1 MNIFDQNKTEI
12 KTIKDFKF
20 KEYFSGNY
28 LYTGMV
34 CKEKNK
40 PEGFGRAV
48 RDDGEELI
56 EGQFKDGELH
66 GYVRWYEYG

>member
-12 KTIKDFKF
+12 KTIKNLEIGGFDG
-20 KEYFSGNY
+20 SY

-48 RDDGEELI
+48 RDDGSVLI
-56 EGQFKDGELH
+56 EGQFKDGKLH
-66 GYVRWYEYG
+66 GYVRLYDYD

>member
-20 KEYFSGNY
+20 KEFFGGNY

-34 CKEKNK
+34 SKETNK
-40 PEGFGRAV
+40 AEGFGRAV
-48 RDDGEELI
+48 KKDGLWEELV

-66 GYVRWYEYG
+66 GYVRC

>member
-34 CKEKNK
+34 SKETNK
-40 PEGFGRAV
+40 AEGFGRAV
-48 RDDGEELI
+48 RDGGLELV
-56 EGQFKDGELH
+56 EGQFKDGEAH
-66 GYVRWYEYG
+66 GYVRKYYY

>member
-12 KTIKDFKF
+12 KTIKNYKLKGFV
-20 KEYFSGNY
+20 GNY
-28 LYTGMV
+28 LYSGMV

-48 RDDGEELI
+48 RDDG
-56 EGQFKDGELH
+56 
-66 GYVRWYEYG
+66 

>member
-1 MNIFDQNKTEI
+1 MNDLQI
-12 KTIKDFKF
+12 KAFL
-20 KEYFSGNY
+20 GNY

-48 RDDGEELI
+48 RDDGEVLI
-56 EGQFKDGELH
+56 EGQFKDGEAH
-66 GYVRWYEYG
+66 GYVRIYGYG

>member
-12 KTIKDFKF
+12 KTIKNLKF
-20 KEYFSGNY
+20 KDFIGNY
-28 LYTGMV
+28 LYSGMV

-48 RDDGEELI
+48 RDDGERLI

-66 GYVRWYEYG
+66 GYVRII